1 LHVTAE
7 DHRRIEL
14 AVSEQKELTSLGK
27 WLATAPG
34 AEVSRVAG
42 RPGAGEQGALDTL
55 TVLGGSG
62 ALIAAVRV
70 LPQYLRSR
78 RTGLRITMKFRGEE
92 FTLEATNIDD
102 IMPVLERLLDD

>member
-1 LHVTAE
+1 MTAE

-14 AVSEQKELTSLGK
+14 ATSDQTELASLRK

-34 AEVSRVAG
+34 VEVCRNAG

-78 RTGLRITMKFRGEE
+78 RTGLKITMRVGGEE

-102 IMPVLERLLDD
+102 VMPVLDRLLDD